1 LFDNPDAALQ
11 FMAAGNDMMMICAHW
26 ADTERVRPLAK
37 RIIEGRRSGELDPR
51 ALERSR
57 ERVIA
62 MLDRTA
68 QNDVRA
74 LSEDV
79 FQQHAEAGALFS
91 DETAEVI

>member
-1 LFDNPDAALQ
+1 VQ

-26 ADTERVRPLAK
+26 ADTERARPLAQ
-37 RIIEGRRSGELDPR
+37 RIVEGRQSGELDPL
-51 ALERSR
+51 ALERSK
-57 ERVIA
+57 ERITA
-62 MLDRTA
+62 MLERTA

-79 FQQHAEAGALFS
+79 FRQHAEAGALFS